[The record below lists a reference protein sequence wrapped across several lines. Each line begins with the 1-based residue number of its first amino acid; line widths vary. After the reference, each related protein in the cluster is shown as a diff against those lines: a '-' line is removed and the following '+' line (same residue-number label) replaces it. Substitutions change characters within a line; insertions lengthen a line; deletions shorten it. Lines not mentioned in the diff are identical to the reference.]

1 VTRDLM
7 AGLKRVGIDEV
18 PIRKGQR
25 YLTVVVD
32 HDTGRLVW
40 AGPGR
45 DRETVERFLDLLGK
59 DRCHQLK
66 LVSCAMATW
75 ITGPVAERCLNANV
89 CSDPF
94 HLIKLST
101 DALDEIGREA
111 WNEARR
117 QSTPG

>member
-1 VTRDLM
+1 MRSRSARGSDISRLSSTTTP
-7 AGLKRVGIDEV
+7 AGWCGPAPAVN
-18 PIRKGQR
+18 RK
-25 YLTVVVD
+25 
-32 HDTGRLVW
+32 
-40 AGPGR
+40 
-45 DRETVERFLDLLGK
+45 TVERFLDLLGK

-89 CSDPF
+89 CCDPF